1 MAPTVSKIL
10 VGAHA
15 TLSIGPY
22 LTGQVSSTGLTEVG
36 STFGGVQIDPKTEH
50 YMVEIDQRLAAV
62 AAVPKKREVEI
73 KVKLMEATLANLQ
86 NALAQTSGALSGT
99 NTLRYDLSAAEVYF
113 QMQLVGKGAGAG
125 TRTITFWKTFIKD
138 MGTWAFQ
145 KDAAQA
151 LEVTFGVVE
160 ETTGSQS
167 DSIRV
172 VDT

>member
-15 TLSIGPY
+15 TLSIGAY
-22 LTGQVSSTGLTEVG
+22 VASKGAGTLTEVG
-36 STFGGVQIDPKTEH
+36 STLGGVQIDPKTEH

-62 AAVPKKREVEI
+62 AAVPKKREVEV

-86 NALAQTSGALSGT
+86 TALAQVAGALSGT
-99 NTLRYDLSAAEVYF
+99 ATLLYDLSAAELYYQV
-113 QMQLVGKGAGAG
+113 QLVGKGAGAG
-125 TRTITFWKTFIKD
+125 TRTVTFWKAFIKD
-138 MGTWAFQ
+138 LGAWAFQ
-145 KDAAQA
+145 KDNAQS
-151 LEVTFGVVE
+151 LELTLGICE
-160 ETTGSQS
+160 ETTGSGV